1 MTVLEWIWTVRIRLF
16 MCGPVKSEL
25 ESIHKEKKSSFFLC
39 THKTV
44 LFNNNNN
51 NPIILLPK

>member
-1 MTVLEWIWTVRIRLF
+1 MLY
-16 MCGPVKSEL
+16 GPVKSEL
-25 ESIHKEKKSSFFLC
+25 ESNHKEKKPFFLC

-51 NPIILLPK
+51 N